1 MHTLQRFFN
10 SINTTL
16 AAGFC
21 ERWPATHEREGFCGW
36 PPCQRVAVQR
46 KKLAAN
52 VSQIGLVFRRLDNE
66 NKLDK
71 DELHIK

>member
-10 SINTTL
+10 SINTML

-36 PPCQRVAVQR
+36 PPCQRVAAQR

-52 VSQIGLVFRRLDNE
+52 VSSVYDVESANTNLTTKNSF
-66 NKLDK
+66 
-71 DELHIK
+71 